1 VIEGD
6 AVVAAEVDGV
16 GEGRVALH
24 HLIVD
29 TEGDEGCPD
38 SRIELAH
45 DVGLYRYGK
54 ASILDSE
61 ERTARLSIT
70 MPPFTIGIEEEYLL
84 VDPKTRDLVIDPP
97 PELMDEYRSVLE
109 NQVAPEFLRSQ
120 VEVGTRVCQNLTE
133 ARSDLARLRTHVAEV
148 ADRYGLAP
156 IAAST
161 HPFAQWEKQRHTDA
175 DRYNELAQDL
185 QAVVRRLLI
194 SGMHV
199 HVGIDNDELRIDLM
213 SQISY
218 FLPHLLALSTSSPF
232 WAGEDTGLKSYR
244 TSVFRSLPRTGL
256 PDEFHSWADYRRY
269 VNVLVEAEIIEDA
282 TKLWWDIRPSDRYP
296 TLEMRSSDICT
307 TLDDGITIAAIYM
320 SLLSMLFRQ
329 RAHNKRWRIY
339 SRSLIDENTWRAQR
353 YGVTGS
359 LIDFGRGAQVPF
371 ADLVEEIIE
380 LVREDAEELGCVAE
394 VEHAR
399 VIVGRGTSAHRQ
411 LATYRDA
418 IESGASEAEA
428 FQAVVS
434 FLVSE
439 TVAGL

>member
-1 VIEGD
+1 MVLNPGGSD
-6 AVVAAEVDGV
+6 NYVVGTYAKGVDVAAQ
-16 GEGRVALH
+16 R
-24 HLIVD
+24 
-29 TEGDEGCPD
+29 P
-38 SRIELAH
+38 S
-45 DVGLYRYGK
+45 
-54 ASILDSE
+54 
-61 ERTARLSIT
+61 
-70 MPPFTIGIEEEYLL
+70 FTVGIEEEYLV
-84 VDPKTRDLVIDPP
+84 VDKETGDLVQDLPDGVM
-97 PELMDEYRSVLE
+97 EECEARLE
-109 NQVAPEFLRSQ
+109 GQVSPEFLRSQ
-120 VEVGTRVCQNLTE
+120 IEVGTKVSRNLQE
-133 ARSDLARLRTHVAEV
+133 ARQDLAMLRQTI
-148 ADRYGLAP
+148 ADVTAKHNLAP

-161 HPFAQWEKQRHTDA
+161 HPFADWVQQQHTDKA
-175 DRYNELAQDL
+175 RYHMLARDMAGL
-185 QAVVRRLLI
+185 VRRLVI

-199 HVGIDNDELRIDLM
+199 HVAIDDEDLRIDLM
-213 SQISY
+213 NQVVY

-269 VNVLVEAEIIEDA
+269 VNVLVDAEIIEDA

-296 TLEMRSSDICT
+296 TLEMRCSDICT

-320 SLLSMLFRQ
+320 CLLSMLFRQ
-329 RAHNKRWRIY
+329 RKHNKRWRIY

-359 LIDFGRGAQVPF
+359 LIDFGMGAQVPF
-371 ADLVEEIIE
+371 AELVEEIIE

-411 LATYRDA
+411 LATYRA
-418 IESGASEAEA
+418 ALESGASETEA
-428 FQAVVS
+428 SQAVVD
-434 FLVSE
+434 FLISE